1 MPPYYIKL
9 SIKGIGGV
17 SVDNNAEVYER
28 LAEMIDAEDAVGA
41 AKTPALLKLLG
52 LYFTP
57 EEARLAL
64 EIHLTGAK
72 LDQIAE
78 KTGVGTEK
86 LKKLLNTMAD
96 KGTIYIEP
104 GVSNPTYKVVGM
116 AAPGLSETG
125 LWGNIRFPYT
135 VELGKTLYK
144 VLKEW
149 AEERLAKLGFP
160 FAPVWA
166 GVAAP
171 PDDAQPSENLAEV
184 LKDAGHWSIGQCPCR
199 LSHWL
204 ADPGNH
210 CEHILQTCLQ
220 TGDLSRWAVEHG
232 LARELTYEEMVD
244 FLQKCNEDGL
254 VHTLN
259 INHCVCNC
267 CSDCCAMFHCHST
280 GAPTFIPSPFVARSD
295 EEQCNACRTCADR
308 CPVGAIQ
315 VEEYAIV
322 DRALCLGC
330 GVCVPTCKTGSMSL
344 VRRTQAEQAE
354 IPAVVEE
361 HMG

>member
-1 MPPYYIKL
+1 
-9 SIKGIGGV
+9 V
-17 SVDNNAEVYER
+17 NDVAEVYEE
-28 LAEMIDAEDAVGA
+28 LAEMIDAEDVVGV
-41 AKTPALLKLLG
+41 AKTSALLNLLS

-64 EIHLTGAK
+64 QVRLTGAK
-72 LDQIAE
+72 LDEIAD
-78 KTGVGTEK
+78 KSGIRTVK
-86 LKKLLNTMAD
+86 LKRILYTMAD

-104 GVSNPTYKVVGM
+104 GTEDPLYKVVGM
-116 AAPGLSETG
+116 AAPGISETG

-135 VELGKTLYK
+135 VELGKTLHK

-149 AEERLAKLGFP
+149 AEEKLAKLGFP

-166 GVAAP
+166 GVASL
-171 PDDAQPSENLAEV
+171 PDDALPSENLAEV
-184 LKDAGHWSIGQCPCR
+184 LKGAGHWSVGQCPCR

-232 LARELTYEEMVD
+232 LARQLTYDEMAE
-244 FLQKCNEDGL
+244 FLRKCNEDGL

-267 CSDCCAMFHCHST
+267 CNDCCAMFHCHSQ
-280 GAPTFIPSPFVARSD
+280 GAPTFIPSPFVAQAD
-295 EEQCNACRTCADR
+295 EEQCNACKTCEER

-315 VEEYAIV
+315 VAKIAVV
-322 DRALCLGC
+322 DRNLCLGC
-330 GVCVPTCKTGSMSL
+330 GACVPTCKTDSMAL
-344 VRRTQAEQAE
+344 VRRPQAEQAE